1 MHQKKQLHFY
11 EDQNKQKKA
20 VKKKKNKREKNT
32 QNKNSLHFSF
42 ICLIILL

>member
-11 EDQNKQKKA
+11 EDQNKK
-20 VKKKKNKREKNT
+20 KKKKNKREKNT

>member
-11 EDQNKQKKA
+11 EDQNKKSSKEEEKQEKK
-20 VKKKKNKREKNT
+20 KNT